1 MVIVDILFF
10 LIIFVLIIRS
20 SIKGFIAEVFS
31 IGAVIAGILI
41 AITTNSFIAEKIFL
55 WWGWPLPWNRIS
67 AFLILFLLT
76 YLIFKVIESLIH
88 KLFKLLH
95 LGGFDRILGV
105 FLGSIEGI
113 LLVFILVSVLT
124 IQPFFDTVGI
134 FKGSLF
140 VNILVPIVVEYFTEF
155 FPALDQMSF

>member
-1 MVIVDILFF
+1 MAIVDIVFF

-20 SIKGFIAEVFS
+20 YIKGFIAEVFS

-41 AITTNSFIAEKIFL
+41 AITTNSFFATKIML
-55 WWGWPLPWNRIS
+55 WWGWHLPWNKVS
-67 AFLILFLLT
+67 AFLLLFLLT
-76 YLIFKVIESLIH
+76 YLIFKIIESLLH

-95 LGGFDRILGV
+95 LASFDRLLGIFLGV
-105 FLGSIEGI
+105 IEGV
-113 LLVFILVSVLT
+113 LLVFILASVLS
-124 IQPFFDTVGI
+124 IQPFFDTVEI

-140 VNILVPIVVEYFTEF
+140 VNTLVPIVVEYFTEF

>member
-1 MVIVDILFF
+1 MVVVDILFL
-10 LIIFVLIIRS
+10 LIILVLIIRS
-20 SIKGFIAEVFS
+20 FIKGFVAEVFS

-41 AITTNSFIAEKIFL
+41 AITTNSFFSERIML
-55 WWGWPLPWNRIS
+55 WWGWSSPWNRAT
-67 AFLILFLLT
+67 AFLLLFLLT
-76 YLIFKVIESLIH
+76 YIAFKIIESLMH
-88 KLFKLLH
+88 KIFKLLH
-95 LGGFDRILGV
+95 LGSFDRILGTL
-105 FLGSIEGI
+105 LGSIEGI
-113 LLVFILVSVLT
+113 LLVFVLVSVLT